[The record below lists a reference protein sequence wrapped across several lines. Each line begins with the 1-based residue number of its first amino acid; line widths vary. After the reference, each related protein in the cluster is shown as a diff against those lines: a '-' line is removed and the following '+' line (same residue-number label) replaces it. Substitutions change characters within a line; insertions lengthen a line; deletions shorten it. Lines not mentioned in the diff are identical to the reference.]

1 MLNNIK
7 SKNAQSKILG
17 FIQIYCLYIIIN
29 CALNSTIYTSNSVI
43 IIIILYIVAELRQTK
58 LDLDIIEEINKL

>member
-1 MLNNIK
+1 MLSDIK

-29 CALNSTIYTSNSVI
+29 CALNSTIYTSNNVI
-43 IIIILYIVAELRQTK
+43 IIIILYIVAELRQIK

>member
-29 CALNSTIYTSNSVI
+29 CALNSTIYTSNNVI
-43 IIIILYIVAELRQTK
+43 IIIILYIVAELRQIK